1 MVERG
6 GAERGG
12 CREEGVERGGC
23 REGRVQRGVRLG
35 TYLFYLLQVV
45 VKVSEVEKV
54 LLSLI
59 VTEG

>member
-23 REGRVQRGVRLG
+23 REGRGKIGHL
-35 TYLFYLLQVV
+35 
-45 VKVSEVEKV
+45 S
-54 LLSLI
+54 LLSPP
-59 VTEG
+59 GSR